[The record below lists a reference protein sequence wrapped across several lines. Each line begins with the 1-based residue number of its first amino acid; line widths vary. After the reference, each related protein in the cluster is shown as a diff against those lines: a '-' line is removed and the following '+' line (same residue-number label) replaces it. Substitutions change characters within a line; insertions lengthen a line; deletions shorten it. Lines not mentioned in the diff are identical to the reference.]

1 MCSLGE
7 LGFFGPGGGAEAG
20 GGMARASII
29 LGCATFVRGTVMVWV
44 FGADSGFCVGYGTF
58 LVLAR
63 ILFWGRGGA
72 RGYNSMKYLDFP
84 YISQLPNC

>member
-29 LGCATFVRGTVMVWV
+29 LGCATFVRGTVMV
-44 FGADSGFCVGYGTF
+44 
-58 LVLAR
+58 
-63 ILFWGRGGA
+63 
-72 RGYNSMKYLDFP
+72 
-84 YISQLPNC
+84 

>member
-7 LGFFGPGGGAEAG
+7 LGFFGPGGGVEAG

-44 FGADSGFCVGYGTF
+44 FGADSGFCVGYGTAGGVRVF
-58 LVLAR
+58 LGVGEDFVL
-63 ILFWGRGGA
+63 GA
-72 RGYNSMKYLDFP
+72 RRGAGL
-84 YISQLPNC
+84 